1 MEIKSLADIVIAGVL
16 LIGAFEGYKRGFL
29 LGILGLVGFV
39 VAVILGFYFMDPM
52 VTWLDENVETINI
65 AYPTTAFLL
74 IFLIS
79 IILINTVGWLL
90 KKVMDLT
97 ILGTFDA
104 FAGILFGVIK
114 AGFFLSLFLWM
125 TKEFDLDWA
134 KGIEKDSELVGYI
147 EPWAP
152 AIIDW
157 IEPFVPEVE
166 STKSKL
172 EEFVEKIKDATT
184 D

>member
-1 MEIKSLADIVIAGVL
+1 
-16 LIGAFEGYKRGFL
+16 
-29 LGILGLVGFV
+29 
-39 VAVILGFYFMDPM
+39 
-52 VTWLDENVETINI
+52 
-65 AYPTTAFLL
+65 
-74 IFLIS
+74 
-79 IILINTVGWLL
+79 
-90 KKVMDLT
+90 MDLT

-104 FAGILFGVIK
+104 FAGILFGVVK

-134 KGIEKDSELVGYI
+134 KGVEKDSELVGYI

-152 AIIDW
+152 AVIDL
-157 IEPFVPEVE
+157 IEPYVPEVE

-184 D
+184 DR